1 MHDRV
6 PAGELTLTGAF
17 FTEHRQEV
25 MNLIHNAE
33 SEGRA
38 EHPLERIMDIV
49 EGEDR
54 TVITLTDAHLV
65 HGIGEALHPCISG
78 RAGFRI
84 HRWGCPLTRLVEPLA
99 TPESMVAVHVVRSM
113 AAWEAALNRVA

>member
-1 MHDRV
+1 MRDRV
-6 PAGELTLTGAF
+6 PAGELTLSGAF
-17 FTEHRQEV
+17 FTDHRQEI

-33 SEGRA
+33 SEARA
-38 EHPLERIMDIV
+38 EYPLERIMDIV

-54 TVITLTDAHLV
+54 TVITFTDAHLV

-84 HRWGCPLTRLVEPLA
+84 HRRGCPPTRLVEPLA
-99 TPESMVAVHVVRSM
+99 TAESMVAVHIGGSM